1 MSRFFK
7 TVAYVLTVHVLA
19 LAAFTIFRL
28 IEFITLGG
36 MIADKEAGVLTAFV
50 KGLWFDN
57 VIACYVGV
65 LPVTVLLVT
74 AAFGLC
80 RRWLLRG
87 ANVWYGVL
95 FGVAFMPSAA
105 NTHHFQYFFPN
116 FNSSIFAWA
125 GRSSTTHGSLL
136 PAKSRC

>member
-1 MSRFFK
+1 MSKFLK

-19 LAAFTIFRL
+19 LAAFTIFRF
-28 IEFITLGG
+28 IEFITLSG

-57 VIACYVGV
+57 VITCYVGV

-74 AAFGLC
+74 AAFGFC

-105 NTHHFQYFFPN
+105 NTPYFQYFFKN
-116 FNSSIFAWA
+116 INSSIFE
-125 GRSSTTHGSLL
+125 
-136 PAKSRC
+136 

>member
-1 MSRFFK
+1 MSKFLK

-19 LAAFTIFRL
+19 LAAFTIFRF
-28 IEFITLGG
+28 IEFITLSG
-36 MIADKEAGVLTAFV
+36 MIADKEASVLTAFV

-74 AAFGLC
+74 AAFGFC
-80 RRWLLRG
+80 RRWLLCG

-95 FGVAFMPSAA
+95 FGVAFIPSAA
-105 NTHHFQYFFPN
+105 NTP
-116 FNSSIFAWA
+116 
-125 GRSSTTHGSLL
+125 
-136 PAKSRC
+136 

>member
-36 MIADKEAGVLTAFV
+36 MIADKEASVLTAFV

-57 VIACYVGV
+57 VITCYVGV

-74 AAFGLC
+74 AAFGFC

-105 NTHHFQYFFPN
+105 NTPYFQYFFKN
-116 FNSSIFAWA
+116 INSSIFEWFGYA
-125 GRSSTTHGSLL
+125 GTTSGMLL
-136 PAKSRC
+136 Q